1 MNNQNN
7 NFGAYVN
14 DLLRQ
19 AQQQGPDAVI
29 NMLAQRNPQAAQE
42 MNRMLSNGMTPQQA
56 AMSILQKMG
65 INPNSFMGRGPMR

>member
-19 AQQQGPDAVI
+19 AQQQGPDAVM
-29 NMLAQRNPQAAQE
+29 NMLAQRNPRAAQE
-42 MNRMLSNGMTPQQA
+42 MSRMLSNGMTTQQA
-56 AMSILQKMG
+56 AMSVLQQMG
-65 INPNSFMGRGPMR
+65 INPNMFTGGGPKR

>member
-19 AQQQGPDAVI
+19 AQQQGPDAVM
-29 NMLAQRNPQAAQE
+29 NMLAQRNPRAAQE
-42 MNRMLSNGMTPQQA
+42 MNRMLSNGITPQQA
-56 AMSILQKMG
+56 AMSVLQQMG
-65 INPNSFMGRGPMR
+65 INPNMFTGGGPKR